1 MNKQYLP
8 AIATIFILA
17 IASMSFMPVFAT
29 ATPVARA
36 QPQLVVVTIPE
47 DDEVH
52 KTGIIVLDEVGP
64 DAPYTDTSRT
74 NWLTLRG
81 TTTTPRVQDLM
92 AQYKIMVSYNG
103 LYVTPTT
110 IVCQVIE
117 KDKVNP
123 IKDRQT
129 AIPENLKTSLVDQ
142 TGLFACKFRW
152 GKAGVGVLDIYY
164 KGTVAPVF
172 FADYIVLVSA
182 TYTIG
187 RSIVYGAEIQ
197 DICVLGWDLGL
208 VANGAIV
215 AIHYNKALA
224 GQTADNHNI
233 FPNPLGNFVSCEDA
247 TLYQKHLVMGLP
259 VPWS

>member
-1 MNKQYLP
+1 
-8 AIATIFILA
+8 
-17 IASMSFMPVFAT
+17 MSFMPVFAT
-29 ATPVARA
+29 ATLVARA

-52 KTGIIVLDEVGP
+52 KTGIIVLDDTAP
-64 DAPYTDTSRT
+64 QAPYTDTVRAAWLART
-74 NWLTLRG
+74 TARN
-81 TTTTPRVQDLM
+81 QDLM
-92 AQYKIMVSYNG
+92 AQYKITVSYNG
-103 LYVTPTT
+103 VRVTPTT

-142 TGLFACKFRW
+142 TGLFVCKFRW
-152 GKAGVGVLDIYY
+152 GKTGVGVLDLYY
-164 KGTVAPVF
+164 KGTVAPAF

-182 TYTIG
+182 AYTIG
-187 RSIVYGAEIQ
+187 RSVVYGAEIQ
-197 DICVLGWDLGL
+197 DICVLGWYLGSAESAAVITYL
-208 VANGAIV
+208 
-215 AIHYNKALA
+215 KSLS
-224 GQTADNHNI
+224 GQTVDNHYI
-233 FPNPLGNFVSCEDA
+233 FPNPLGSYVSCEDA

>member
-1 MNKQYLP
+1 
-8 AIATIFILA
+8 
-17 IASMSFMPVFAT
+17 MSFMPVFAT
-29 ATPVARA
+29 ATLVARA

-52 KTGIIVLDEVGP
+52 KTGIIVLDSE
-64 DAPYTDTSRT
+64 APQGAPTPTDTARATWLART
-74 NWLTLRG
+74 TERH
-81 TTTTPRVQDLM
+81 QDLM

-152 GKAGVGVLDIYY
+152 GKAGVGVVDIYY

-182 TYTIG
+182 AYTIG

-197 DICVLGWDLGL
+197 DICVLGWYLGSAESAAVITYL
-208 VANGAIV
+208 
-215 AIHYNKALA
+215 KSLS
-224 GQTADNHNI
+224 GQTVDNHYI
-233 FPNPLGNFVSCEDA
+233 FPNPLGSYVSCEDA

>member
-29 ATPVARA
+29 ATLVARA

-52 KTGIIVLDEVGP
+52 KTGIIVLDDTAP
-64 DAPYTDTSRT
+64 QAPYTDTVRAAWLART
-74 NWLTLRG
+74 TARN
-81 TTTTPRVQDLM
+81 QDLM

-142 TGLFACKFRW
+142 TGLFACTFRW
-152 GKAGVGVLDIYY
+152 GKTGVGVLDLYY
-164 KGTVAPVF
+164 KGTVAPAF

-182 TYTIG
+182 AYTIG

-197 DICVLGWDLGL
+197 DICVLGWNLGNT
-208 VANGAIV
+208 VIQ
-215 AIHYNKALA
+215 YNKALT

-233 FPNPLGNFVSCEDA
+233 FPNPLGSYVSCEDA